1 MALNLLQE
9 LAPALVLK
17 LALSQEV
24 MVPGFILV
32 LALALE
38 LPVALVAMPELILK
52 FALALDLA
60 FIVTLKLVWEF
71 ILIHI
76 HWCFSWG

>member
-1 MALNLLQE
+1 M
-9 LAPALVLK
+9 LK

-52 FALALDLA
+52 LALALDLA
-60 FIVTLKLVWEF
+60 FIVTLKLV
-71 ILIHI
+71 
-76 HWCFSWG
+76 

>member
-9 LAPALVLK
+9 LVPALVLK
-17 LALSQEV
+17 LAQKV

-32 LALALE
+32 LVLALE

-52 FALALDLA
+52 LALALDLA
-60 FIVTLKLVWEF
+60 FIVTLKLVWEL
-71 ILIHI
+71 IPIHI
-76 HWCFSWG
+76 HWCFSWS